1 MKMTYIVVA
10 SAICFMMLRAAWSDT
25 KIKPDSAWTDVEAG
39 AWEQIQMGKEVRLS
53 GSCPDK
59 ENAKTEVDSNL
70 SRSDFSLRGVFL
82 QQILNELP
90 YRDITSK
97 QPIVLHGAHVAGN
110 MFADGGTSHSRIDV
124 TCSTFDGAVQFN
136 DWDFLRRVHFDKV
149 KARGTIRLQDVDAK
163 SRFTISNSD
172 VRDIAISE
180 SNINGILSFKN
191 TKVHKGVSILNTK
204 VETSLQMG
212 CSEAR
217 SSRKPCTSY
226 GSTRF
231 TNLSVGRSIVLVG
244 SLFKGRT
251 IFENIDLAGN
261 LIADEVHYAD
271 ILIFIGGEIDGRI
284 YMNRNSSQSVYLRGT
299 VVRGG
304 LDLRDGHH
312 GTVKILDSDIYRDL
326 DLTET
331 DIGHFLDITGTH
343 VHGALRLAPL
353 SKAEQEKADVANKG
367 FRRHFTARNAHV
379 RILEDTKDAWDR
391 WSVLDLNGFE
401 YDKVSSPSTSVQSR
415 ADNPYLRDAQWFKN
429 WLKGM
434 KTYSPQPYSQLSAL
448 LRREGQIKTANAILF
463 EGKERERRSLLWGE
477 PRRWW
482 LEVLRLSIG
491 YGVGFKAFYALRWM
505 ALFAALGWLVFT
517 RRATRKDEDD
527 KIAGFRDR
535 FWYSMTFT
543 VPGFTLVAG
552 DELTVSPRA
561 QCWLYF
567 QRLVC
572 FALALL
578 AGAAAIGIIR
588 P

>member
-10 SAICFMMLRAAWSDT
+10 SAICLMMLRAAWSDT
-25 KIKPDSAWTDVEAG
+25 KIKPNAAWTDVEAG

-59 ENAKTEVDSNL
+59 ESGKTEVDSNL
-70 SRSDFSLRGVFL
+70 SRSDFSLRGAFI
-82 QQILNELP
+82 QQILTESP

-97 QPIVLHGAHVAGN
+97 QPIVLHGAHVVGN
-110 MFADGGTSHSRIDV
+110 MFADGGTSHSRIIV
-124 TCSTFDGAVQFN
+124 SCSTFDGAVLFN
-136 DWDFLRRVHFDKV
+136 DWEFLRRVTFHKV
-149 KARGTIRLQDVDAK
+149 KARDSIRIRDVDAK
-163 SRFTISNSD
+163 SRFSISNSD
-172 VRDIAISE
+172 VRDIEITE
-180 SNINGILSFKN
+180 SRFNGILSFRN
-191 TKVHKGVSILNTK
+191 TQVHKK
-204 VETSLQMG
+204 VEIVNTRIETTLQMG

-217 SSRKPCTSY
+217 SSRKHCTSY
-226 GSTRF
+226 GSTHF
-231 TNLSVGRSIVLVG
+231 TNLSVGRSIYLVG
-244 SLFKGRT
+244 SHFKEST
-251 IFENIDLAGN
+251 IFESIKLAGN
-261 LIADEVHYAD
+261 LIADEVHYTGM
-271 ILIFIGGEIDGRI
+271 LIFIGGELDGRM
-284 YMNRNSSQSVYLRGT
+284 YMHDSSSQSVLSLIGT

-304 LDLRDGHH
+304 LDLSDGRH

-331 DIGHFLDITGTH
+331 DISFFLDITGTH
-343 VHGALRLAPL
+343 VHGALRLTPL
-353 SKAEQEKADVANKG
+353 SEVEQEKADVANKG

-391 WSVLDLNGFE
+391 WSFLDLNGFE
-401 YDKVSSPSTSVQSR
+401 YDKLSSPSTSVQSR

-429 WLKGM
+429 WLEGM

-448 LRREGQIKTANAILF
+448 LHREGQVKTANEILF
-463 EGKERERRSLLWGE
+463 EGKERERTGLSWTDG
-477 PRRWW
+477 RRWW

-491 YGVGFKAFYALRWM
+491 YGVGFKAFYALGWM

-517 RRATRKDEDD
+517 RRATRKDD

-535 FWYSMTFT
+535 LWYSMKFT
-543 VPGFTLVAG
+543 VPGFTLVTG

-561 QCWLYF
+561 QSWLYF